1 MVISG
6 GHFKPEALKPKE
18 VVSLLLDDAEL
29 ECKCKSVELKLCEWC
44 YQLTCGNYIPLKMIT
59 CKDTDPR
66 TVVLLLLAVHKHGVR
81 SVKGGGS
88 LCGLCRF

>member
-1 MVISG
+1 MLMV
-6 GHFKPEALKPKE
+6 
-18 VVSLLLDDAEL
+18 V
-29 ECKCKSVELKLCEWC
+29 C